1 MKTRGAATVCGVA
14 FALSLAGPAWA
25 EEAVLPDGRRLP
37 GRLRLEDG
45 RLVFAPADG
54 RPVVPMAQTERVLF
68 AEAPRPLLRAAR
80 AIHVYFADGQRLTG
94 ALRELTADEV
104 VVQTAWALRLALP
117 RDRVQALLQPAGW
130 LTIFADDF
138 EDGLRAWKVTDGV
151 RLGDRQ
157 QVSGKQ
163 ALRLEAPGQVAALG
177 VKEPPAAGRLTLRF
191 RDEIKLGTAQG
202 VVECSFQGG
211 AGPWLLRVV
220 IAGERHYRVTSPT
233 PPAAGPPVASG
244 PGWHRLEIEWG
255 GQRALVSVD
264 DVVLA
269 DGRFRVPEGA
279 LHQVRL
285 AVTGPASTATAPVW
299 FDDVN
304 LSRAVAALRHHSAD
318 PEQDEV
324 WLSSGDQLLGT
335 VTRAD
340 AHRIDL
346 QAAFG
351 KRALP
356 WAGVR
361 GLYLKRPDGPRPG
374 PAADHIRL
382 WLRAPE
388 GADADQLR
396 GTLKGLD
403 EQAVTLEHGQ
413 LGQIRLPRTLVR
425 ELRWSGKG
433 SGDAIP

>member
-1 MKTRGAATVCGVA
+1 V
-14 FALSLAGPAWA
+14 
-25 EEAVLPDGRRLP
+25 
-37 GRLRLEDG
+37 
-45 RLVFAPADG
+45 
-54 RPVVPMAQTERVLF
+54 
-68 AEAPRPLLRAAR
+68 
-80 AIHVYFADGQRLTG
+80 HFADGQRLTG

-104 VVQTAWALRLALP
+104 VVQTAWAPRLALP

-138 EDGLRAWKVTDGV
+138 EDGLRSWKVTDGV

-163 ALRLEAPGQVAALG
+163 ALLLGAPAQAASVS

-191 RDEIKLGTAQG
+191 RDEIKPGTAQG
-202 VVECSFQGG
+202 VVECSFQGS

-220 IAGERHYRVTSPT
+220 VAGEQHYRVTSPAL
-233 PPAAGPPVASG
+233 PGAGAPVASG

-285 AVTGPASTATAPVW
+285 AVTGPPGTATAPVW
-299 FDDVN
+299 FDDMN
-304 LSRAVAALRHHSAD
+304 LSRAVAVLRHHRAD

-324 WLSSGDQLLGT
+324 WLTSGDQLLGT

-340 AHRIDL
+340 ARRIDL

-351 KRALP
+351 KRAQP
-356 WAGVR
+356 WADARGV
-361 GLYLKRPDGPRPG
+361 YLKRPKRPSPDLAG
-374 PAADHIRL
+374 ESVRL

-388 GADADQLR
+388 GADTDQLI

-403 EQAVTLEHGQ
+403 DQSLTVEHSL
-413 LGQIRLPRTLVR
+413 LGQIRLPRAQVR

>member
-14 FALSLAGPAWA
+14 LALGLAGPAWA
-25 EEAVLPDGRRLP
+25 DEAVLPDGRRLP

-54 RPVVPMAQTERVLF
+54 RPTLPIAQTERILF
-68 AEAPRPLLRAAR
+68 TEAPRPLLRAAR
-80 AIHVYFADGQRLTG
+80 AIHVHFADGQRLTG

-104 VVQTAWALRLALP
+104 VVQTAWAPRLALP

-138 EDGLRAWKVTDGV
+138 EDGLQAWKVTDGV
-151 RLGDRQ
+151 RLSDRQ

-163 ALRLEAPGQVAALG
+163 ALLLGAPGQAAALA
-177 VKEPPAAGRLTLRF
+177 VKQPLAAGRLTFRF
-191 RDEIKLGTAQG
+191 RDEIKPGTAQG

-233 PPAAGPPVASG
+233 PPGAGAPVASG

-255 GQRALVSVD
+255 RQRALVSVD

-285 AVTGPASTATAPVW
+285 AVNGPQGTTTAPVW
-299 FDDVN
+299 FDDIN
-304 LSRAVAALRHHSAD
+304 LSQAVNALRHASAD

-324 WLSSGDQLLGT
+324 WLSSGDQILGT
-335 VTRAD
+335 VARAD
-340 AHRIDL
+340 ARHIDL

-351 KRALP
+351 KRVLP

-361 GLYLKRPDGPRPG
+361 GIYLKRQERTRPG
-374 PAADHIRL
+374 ADGEHVRL

-388 GADADQLR
+388 GADADQLW

-403 EQAVTLEHGQ
+403 EQALTLEHGQ
-413 LGQIRLPRTLVR
+413 LGQIRLPRAQVR
-425 ELRWSGKG
+425 QLRWSGKG